1 MFTGIIEELG
11 EVKALTKSRG
21 KCILEVFAPKVT
33 EDLKI
38 GDSIAVNGVCLT
50 VTERR
55 ENGFRVDIS
64 PETLKKTNLGE
75 LKSRDA
81 VNLERAL
88 RFCDRLGGHMVT
100 GHVDDVGAILNKFRK
115 ENAIILKI
123 EAPSRISQYLIPQ
136 GSIAVDGV
144 SLTIVDIS
152 TSAFTIS
159 IIPHTARVTTLGFK
173 GPGIKVN
180 LEADIFG
187 KYIESFL
194 RKSVR
199 GNLTLETLLKH
210 GFISGR

>member
-11 EVKALTKSRG
+11 GVKALTKSRG
-21 KCILEVFAPKVT
+21 KCTLEVFAPKVT

-38 GDSIAVNGVCLT
+38 GDSIAVSGVCLT
-50 VTERR
+50 VTERGGNR
-55 ENGFRVDIS
+55 FRVDIS
-64 PETLKKTNLGE
+64 PETLEKTNLGE
-75 LKSRDA
+75 LKSGDA

-100 GHVDDVGAILNKFRK
+100 GHVDGMGAILNKIRK
-115 ENAIILKI
+115 GDAIILKI
-123 EAPSRISQYLIPQ
+123 ETPSQISRYLIPQ

-144 SLTIVDIS
+144 SLTIVGIS
-152 TSAFTIS
+152 TSAFMVS

-173 GPGIKVN
+173 GPGLKVN

-194 RKSVR
+194 RKSIKD
-199 GNLTLETLLKH
+199 NLTLETLLKH